1 MAMRIITIGFILIV
15 LNCNAFAKKIHPPIP
30 KELKEACKDEGGGKR
45 ACLDEKLK
53 EYCQDDANNDT
64 ITCKIV
70 RLKTL
75 IPKPV
80 AGKKLIYMKFL
91 SSFLS
96 INFIDFLNFSQR
108 ELKFQ
113 ERSQF

>member
-1 MAMRIITIGFILIV
+1 MRIITIGFILIV
-15 LNCNAFAKKIHPPIP
+15 LNCNVFAKKIKPPVP

-53 EYCQDDANNDT
+53 EYCQDEGNKDT

-80 AGKKLIYMKFL
+80 AGMMLDYMKFL
-91 SSFLS
+91 SLLMSNSVNFRSFS
-96 INFIDFLNFSQR
+96 KIQ
-108 ELKFQ
+108 LKFQ
-113 ERSQF
+113 ELSQF

>member
-1 MAMRIITIGFILIV
+1 MAMRIITIGFIFIV
-15 LNCNAFAKKIHPPIP
+15 LNCNAFAKKIKPPVP
-30 KELKEACKDEGGGKR
+30 KELKEACKDEGGGRR

-53 EYCQDDANNDT
+53 EYCLDEANNDT

-80 AGKKLIYMKFL
+80 AGMMLDYMKLL
-91 SSFLS
+91 SLPMS
-96 INFIDFLNFSQR
+96 IIL
-108 ELKFQ
+108 
-113 ERSQF
+113 